1 MAKLDWK
8 YTPKD
13 KTAPSEQ
20 EIPEETPES
29 FASRH
34 VKVITFLVCMA
45 VLFLV
50 FGPIGFLH
58 WHEMGKVDKMGDKP
72 MTEAALAALSRKGT
86 ALTLS
91 DLTNYKGEMTEND
104 ERRVY
109 TIKFD
114 DYHLLCIETKATGK
128 LDFCTLTHLPCG
140 ASLEVMT
147 SDVTIFFTEHQT
159 K

>member
-1 MAKLDWK
+1 MARLDWK
-8 YTPKD
+8 YEPKKKMPLQD
-13 KTAPSEQ
+13 Q

-29 FASRH
+29 FASKH

-72 MTEAALAALSRKGT
+72 MTELALASLSQRRS
-86 ALTLS
+86 ALTMS
-91 DLTNYKGEMTEND
+91 DFTAYKGEMTEND

-109 TIKFD
+109 TIQFD
-114 DYHLLCIETKATGK
+114 SYHLLCIESKATGK
-128 LDFCTLTHLPCG
+128 LDFCKLTHLSCG
-140 ASLEVMT
+140 ESMDVLTE
-147 SDVTIFFTEHQT
+147 DVTPFLTEHRT